1 MIQLSR
7 LLIQDIFRD
16 VSSKRWKMF
25 KSSTMVLSEHLET
38 TSFNSFMAK
47 MVSRLSILKTCR
59 FHFSRWITSLSSNDL
74 VYSRKMWLTPLRKD
88 TVLKKASWRLLLTT
102 LMTHNSLRSV
112 SLLTKSLSRSKL
124 TERN

>member
-1 MIQLSR
+1 LIQLSR
-7 LLIQDIFRD
+7 LLIQDISRD

-47 MVSRLSILKTCR
+47 MVSRLSILKTCP
-59 FHFSRWITSLSSNDL
+59 FHFSRWITSLSINDL

-88 TVLKKASWRLLLTT
+88 TVLKKAF
-102 LMTHNSLRSV
+102 
-112 SLLTKSLSRSKL
+112 
-124 TERN
+124 